1 MRRSI
6 MLTTAAAG
14 GAILLGLAPIA
25 AAAAPVPY
33 VYAWESGTLIELTD
47 PVAGVGEVVPTTNPA
62 NAVTGLDLD
71 GTGVGYAV
79 SYNGEALLH
88 SVNVLTGVVT
98 DLGILTFNGFPV
110 IDCTGL
116 DLTGGVL
123 TVVCDFVDGQDGD
136 STYLTVD
143 TATLVTTLIT
153 SSEVRVASIA
163 TNPIDGVLY
172 GFGYSGEIMSV
183 TGAGAAQ
190 VGSVS
195 DGRVLWGAD
204 FANDGSLWGAVNSPE
219 TPVTVGAWTF
229 FPANADVDGGDEFV
243 ENLTVYEAAAPV
255 VPSPALVATGA
266 EQTPVALGAIAILVV
281 GAGIAIVVA
290 NRRRAA

>member
-33 VYAWESGTLIELTD
+33 VYAWDAGTLLELTD
-47 PVAGVGEVVPTTNPA
+47 PVTGVGEVVPTTNSA
-62 NAVTGLDLD
+62 YAVTGLDVD
-71 GTGVGYAV
+71 GTGAGYAV
-79 SYNGEALLH
+79 SYGGEANLH
-88 SVNVLTGVVT
+88 AVDVLTGVVT
-98 DLGILTFNGFPV
+98 DLGVLTFNGFPV

-172 GFGYSGEIMSV
+172 GFG
-183 TGAGAAQ
+183 TAAK
-190 VGSVS
+190 S
-195 DGRVLWGAD
+195 
-204 FANDGSLWGAVNSPE
+204 
-219 TPVTVGAWTF
+219 
-229 FPANADVDGGDEFV
+229 
-243 ENLTVYEAAAPV
+243 
-255 VPSPALVATGA
+255 
-266 EQTPVALGAIAILVV
+266 
-281 GAGIAIVVA
+281 
-290 NRRRAA
+290 

>member
-1 MRRSI
+1 
-6 MLTTAAAG
+6 
-14 GAILLGLAPIA
+14 
-25 AAAAPVPY
+25 
-33 VYAWESGTLIELTD
+33 
-47 PVAGVGEVVPTTNPA
+47 
-62 NAVTGLDLD
+62 
-71 GTGVGYAV
+71 
-79 SYNGEALLH
+79 
-88 SVNVLTGVVT
+88 
-98 DLGILTFNGFPV
+98 
-110 IDCTGL
+110 
-116 DLTGGVL
+116 
-123 TVVCDFVDGQDGD
+123 
-136 STYLTVD
+136 
-143 TATLVTTLIT
+143 
-153 SSEVRVASIA
+153 
-163 TNPIDGVLY
+163 
-172 GFGYSGEIMSV
+172 MSV